1 MKAFFKYIIRYKYLL
16 TILLFVVWMLFFDQ
30 NRMLN
35 QLKMRRTLR
44 DLENQKQYYI
54 EEIENNQQLIQ
65 DLTEDT
71 AFMER
76 YAREHYLLKKD
87 NEEIYLIV
95 EQE

>member
-87 NEEIYLIV
+87 KEEIYLIV

>member
-1 MKAFFKYIIRYKYLL
+1 
-16 TILLFVVWMLFFDQ
+16 
-30 NRMLN
+30 
-35 QLKMRRTLR
+35 MRRTLR

-87 NEEIYLIV
+87 KEEIYLIV

>member
-1 MKAFFKYIIRYKYLL
+1 
-16 TILLFVVWMLFFDQ
+16 
-30 NRMLN
+30 
-35 QLKMRRTLR
+35 MRRTLR